1 MKKLTATAALLLVVS
16 ISASAQNADHQY
28 RGQGYFFF
36 APTTNDASI
45 TTGFGGDAFVYR
57 GLGLGAELAYANH
70 DNGRGVGSANV
81 SYHFLHSAKYKVEPF
96 VTGGFSL
103 YFGDGLGPGF
113 NLGGGVSVWMS
124 KRAALRFEVRDHEHG
139 DGPFDND
146 NHRFVAYRIGVTFR

>member
-1 MKKLTATAALLLVVS
+1 MKKLIATAALLLV
-16 ISASAQNADHQY
+16 IPTLASAQDGDHTY
-28 RGQGYFFF
+28 RVQGYLFV

-70 DNGRGVGSANV
+70 DNGRGAGSADV
-81 SYHFLHSAKYKVEPF
+81 SYHFLQSAKYKVEPF

-113 NLGGGVSVWMS
+113 NLGGGVNFWMS
-124 KRAALRFEVRDHEHG
+124 KRAALRFEARDHEHG

-146 NHRFVAYRIGVTFR
+146 HHRFVAYRIGVTFR

>member
-1 MKKLTATAALLLVVS
+1 MKKLIATAALLLVVPL
-16 ISASAQNADHQY
+16 SASAQNADRQS
-28 RGQGYFFF
+28 RGQGYFFV
-36 APTTNDASI
+36 APTTNDASV
-45 TTGFGGDAFVYR
+45 TTGLGGDAFVYR

-81 SYHFLHSAKYKVEPF
+81 SYHFLRSAKYKVEPF

-103 YFGDGLGPGF
+103 YFGDGVGPGL
-113 NLGGGVSVWMS
+113 NLGGGVNLWMS

-146 NHRFVAYRIGVTFR
+146 HYRFVAYRIGLTFR